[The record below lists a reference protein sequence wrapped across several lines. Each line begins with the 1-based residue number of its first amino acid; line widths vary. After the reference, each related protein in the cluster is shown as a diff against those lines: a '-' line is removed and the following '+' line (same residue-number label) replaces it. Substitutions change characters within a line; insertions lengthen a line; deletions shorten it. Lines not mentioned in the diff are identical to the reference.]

1 LVAVLVL
8 ESTGTQEWAW
18 DREVAKT
25 RLADAYG
32 DEAAAEI
39 AAVLG

>member
-1 LVAVLVL
+1 VLVL
-8 ESTGTQEWAW
+8 ESTGTQEWKW
-18 DREVAKT
+18 DGAAAKA

-39 AAVLG
+39 ATVLA

>member
-1 LVAVLVL
+1 ML

-32 DEAAAEI
+32 DEAATEI

>member
-1 LVAVLVL
+1 VL
-8 ESTGTQEWAW
+8 ESTGTQEWKW

-39 AAVLG
+39 GAVIA